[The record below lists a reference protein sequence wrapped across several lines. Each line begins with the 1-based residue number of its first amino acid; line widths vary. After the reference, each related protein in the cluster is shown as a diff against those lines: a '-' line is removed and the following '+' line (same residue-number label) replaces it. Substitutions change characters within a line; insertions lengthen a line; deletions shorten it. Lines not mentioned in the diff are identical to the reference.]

1 MVKETELSGCGDGGD
16 GDGCGGDG
24 IGEYCELTLW
34 YWRKRKVIKILT
46 SVEEK
51 VVRLDLKFE
60 RAILFCDDRNQGRMW
75 LFIGLCCVGCLCK

>member
-1 MVKETELSGCGDGGD
+1 MVKEMVLSGRGD
-16 GDGCGGDG
+16 GDGCGDG

-34 YWRKRKVIKILT
+34 YWRKRKVIKILI

-60 RAILFCDDRNQGRMW
+60 RAILF
-75 LFIGLCCVGCLCK
+75 L